1 MYQMPLLQSQSY
13 ADIIARAETLL
24 STRYRQSLS
33 LAPSTPIQ
41 TEGRFLLLRC
51 PVTPSSPD
59 IPSSVII
66 KHVHPDLQ
74 LDKRR
79 EVILASRN
87 EQAALQELT
96 DIAGSYRYGPRYY
109 TGDPLTG
116 LLILE
121 DLGAYPLVQDLL
133 YGQNAAQASHTLV
146 QYGRYLAAMQLA
158 TRDHV
163 GRYAAHVER
172 FGDMSQ
178 RDVLGWDVYVHLSD
192 VHRCLH
198 MFQIVPTVAF
208 DQAIYDLAQV
218 IQKPGPFYTLS
229 HCDAG
234 PHNIMLLPE
243 QPILIDFESACFQ
256 HGFVDLV
263 QARMA
268 FPSAGLG
275 RRSSAG
281 VLEHMERAY
290 REELVK
296 GIPEASD
303 DRVFDR
309 AVVEACG
316 HVVLTMIA
324 ELWQDASSEWV
335 ATGASTPEREVRI
348 QRLIICMHTFLHAA
362 ETLRQASPIRRTIQQ
377 IYDRVLHRWP
387 RGELLP
393 YFPVFQPT
401 GTD

>member
-1 MYQMPLLQSQSY
+1 MYQMPLPQPQSY
-13 ADIIARAETLL
+13 AGIIARAETVL

-41 TEGRFLLLRC
+41 AEGRFLILRC
-51 PVTPSSPD
+51 TVTPSSQD

-66 KHVHPDLQ
+66 KHVHPDLRI
-74 LDKRR
+74 DKRR
-79 EVILASRN
+79 EILLASRN
-87 EQAALQELT
+87 EQAALQVLT
-96 DIAGSYRYGPRYY
+96 DVAGSYRYGPLYY
-109 TGDPLTG
+109 TGDPWTG

-121 DLGAYPLVQDLL
+121 DLGAYPLVQDVL
-133 YGQNAAQASHTLV
+133 YGQNAAQASDTLV
-146 QYGRYLAAMQLA
+146 QYGRYLASMQLA

-172 FGDMSQ
+172 FGDISQ
-178 RDVLGWDVYVHLSD
+178 RDVLGWDVYAHLSD
-192 VHRCLH
+192 LHRCLH
-198 MFQIVPTVAF
+198 MFQIAPTVAF

-234 PHNIMLLPE
+234 PHNIMQLPE
-243 QPILIDFESACFQ
+243 QPLLIDFESACFQ

-263 QARMA
+263 QARLA

-281 VLEHMERAY
+281 VHEHMERAY

-296 GIPEASD
+296 GIPEAAD
-303 DRVFDR
+303 DRAFER

-324 ELWQDASSEWV
+324 ELWHDDSSEWV
-335 ATGASTPEREVRI
+335 ATAASTPERDVRI
-348 QRLIICMHTFLHAA
+348 QRLITCMHTFLDVA
-362 ETLRQASPIRRTIQQ
+362 ETLRQASSLRSTIQR
-377 IYDRVLHRWP
+377 IYDHVLHRWP
-387 RGELLP
+387 RAEMLP